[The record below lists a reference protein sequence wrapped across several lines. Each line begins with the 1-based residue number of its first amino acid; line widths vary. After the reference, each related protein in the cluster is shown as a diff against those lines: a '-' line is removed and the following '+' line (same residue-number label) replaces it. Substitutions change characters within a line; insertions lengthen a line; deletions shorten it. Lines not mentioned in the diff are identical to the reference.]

1 MALHADSIL
10 PTHAR
15 GAPPPTQHMRPE
27 PATPLRAPQHPGA
40 YPSPSTSG
48 EYTAL
53 SFEVRFSAPSA
64 GQPSPRPS
72 PPRARK
78 PKSSR
83 RSTSLPAARS
93 SPTPSSSPF
102 STQALKISDDA
113 ASVPPVLPRGDAFVA
128 LTAST
133 FPTRKAIANVGSL
146 PLGAAL
152 SLFADEIDDPSPST
166 HPLVPRDPTRC
177 ARCRAFL
184 NPFCRVDSI
193 DGRWTCCFCGG
204 ANASSTLAA
213 NPGGDLRHVRELS
226 ERDVEYRLDVPHDAT
241 GATLDVPSTPEP
253 VVFLVD
259 ECLDDDECESLRSSL
274 VAAARGLDPD
284 APVALATYAAS
295 TAVYDLSAPPGTTS
309 ADVVPGHRSPT
320 EEDLRAVTCGPGRR
334 VASMRDARRAFEA
347 AAASLLPAADGPAR
361 RRPRCLGAAIETA
374 AALLRGSDGVPGGG
388 RVIVCAGGPATRGPG
403 GVAAEEDSE
412 LFEFE
417 EREALVYVDELA
429 TTVRARFPSTIVSS
443 PVSLSPSFSSVVSR
457 RRCDDAIWLGDV
469 H

>member
-1 MALHADSIL
+1 M
-10 PTHAR
+10 
-15 GAPPPTQHMRPE
+15 
-27 PATPLRAPQHPGA
+27 
-40 YPSPSTSG
+40 
-48 EYTAL
+48 
-53 SFEVRFSAPSA
+53 
-64 GQPSPRPS
+64 
-72 PPRARK
+72 
-78 PKSSR
+78 
-83 RSTSLPAARS
+83 
-93 SPTPSSSPF
+93 
-102 STQALKISDDA
+102 
-113 ASVPPVLPRGDAFVA
+113 
-128 LTAST
+128 
-133 FPTRKAIANVGSL
+133 GSL

-166 HPLVPRDPTRC
+166 HPFVPRDPTRC

-253 VVFLVD
+253 VVCLVD
-259 ECLDDDECESLRSSL
+259 ECLDDDECEALRSSL

-374 AALLRGSDGVPGGG
+374 AALLQGSDGVPGGG

-403 GVAAEEDSE
+403 GVAAEEDSK